1 MADADQLARIQQA
14 HHRRLLGLQATT
26 GDLVGDAWDRW
37 ANLDDV
43 SAARFTEAAAT
54 IVEQARSATSTLAAG
69 YMMANDRAGGFPVAE
84 LAGVVPPIRNAV
96 PSVAVYE
103 RSVVE
108 ARRRVAA
115 GASWEEAMASGRAR
129 AVATART
136 DVVLTNRAA
145 MAQGRS
151 SRPWVV
157 GYRRVLTGKS
167 CAFCATASTQRYTV
181 ADLMPLHPSCDCDVA
196 EIFGAEDPGR
206 VINRELLDALKQ
218 AGEETG
224 TPRYWNGPYMVDD
237 TGSIRYRRIEYL
249 RDDVTGR
256 RLLDSNGNPLR
267 RVVPG
272 DKVSVE
278 VVEHGELGPM
288 LTDAR
293 HVTTV
298 VDDLPAEVQ
307 DAVAA
312 GEQAPRARIRATAQD
327 PDVLAEAS
335 RRRITP
341 DEVLAR
347 RQAKADRRLAEE
359 RARRAAAREL
369 SADSPEVV
377 QLAERYGV
385 DPDEVLTARARVAD
399 VRKLAREE
407 AARVQAEAMEELDR
421 LGAVKISNPPRV
433 GARTAQG
440 SQARRGEWDWLEQV
454 SDREKARLSR
464 QWYGSTQA
472 PDQVTATFSEA
483 LNRDLTVDEAMELWL
498 DLNRRAEAAGALRRG
513 KLPSLDAYSGQ
524 IDVDMLAPELTD
536 QGYRLDV
543 VFGSDDLEAA
553 AHIAARERE
562 LVAEEALQYLG
573 DAARAV
579 EGPAPYRMGF
589 DSWFE
594 ELSDLEYLLDN
605 GRIGPEGRR
614 RLAELA
620 PQYLDEP
627 GLSWEEL
634 YSRIVSTAR
643 KAGEEVPD
651 YARIPWA

>member
-1 MADADQLARIQQA
+1 MQA
-14 HHRRLLGLQATT
+14 AT
-26 GDLVGDAWDRW
+26 GDLVGEAWDRF

-43 SAARFTEAAAT
+43 SAAAFTNAAAV
-54 IVEQARSATSTLAAG
+54 IVDQARLSTSTIAAG

-84 LAGVVPPIRNAV
+84 LAGVVPEIRNGV
-96 PSVAVYE
+96 PTSAVYE

-145 MAQGRS
+145 MAQGRNV
-151 SRPWVV
+151 RPWVV
-157 GYRRVLTGKS
+157 GYRRVLTGRS
-167 CAFCATASTQRYTV
+167 CAFCASASTQRYTV
-181 ADLMPLHPSCDCDVA
+181 ADLLPLHPSCDCDVA
-196 EIFGAEDPGR
+196 EILGAEDPGR

-224 TPRYWNGPYMVDD
+224 TPRYWNGPYMVDAD
-237 TGSIRYRRIEYL
+237 GSIRYRRVEFL
-249 RDDVTGR
+249 RDDAGK
-256 RLLDSNGNPLR
+256 RLLDARGNPVR

-272 DKVSVE
+272 DKVAVE
-278 VVEHGELGPM
+278 VAEHGELGPV

-298 VDDLPAEVQ
+298 VDDLPVEVQ
-307 DAVAA
+307 KAVEV
-312 GEQAPRARIRATAQD
+312 GEPAPRASIRATVQD
-327 PDVLAEAS
+327 PDVLREAN
-335 RRRITP
+335 RRNITP
-341 DEVLAR
+341 DEVIAR

-377 QLAERYGV
+377 KLAERYGV

-407 AARVQAEAMEELDR
+407 AARVQAEAMDQLFTFDAVKLKNPPR
-421 LGAVKISNPPRV
+421 LGAKTS
-433 GARTAQG
+433 QG
-440 SQARRGEWDWLEQV
+440 SAARRGEWDWLEQV
-454 SDREKARLSR
+454 SGRERARLSR
-464 QWYGSTQA
+464 QWYGGTQA
-472 PDQVTATFSEA
+472 PDQFAQAMSST
-483 LNRDLTVDEAMELWL
+483 LGRDIGIDEAMDIWL

-524 IDVDMLAPELTD
+524 IDFADLAPELSD

-543 VFGSDDLEAA
+543 LFSADDLEAA

-573 DAARAV
+573 DAASAV

-594 ELSDLEYLLDN
+594 ELSDLEYELQND
-605 GRIGPEGRR
+605 RITATGRR
-614 RLAELA
+614 RMAELA
-620 PQYLDEP
+620 PQWLDEP

>member
-1 MADADQLARIQQA
+1 MADELARIQQA
-14 HHRRLLGLQATT
+14 HHRRLLGVQQAT
-26 GDLVGDAWDRW
+26 GDLVGDAWDRF

-43 SAARFTEAAAT
+43 SASAFTNAAAV
-54 IVEQARSATSTLAAG
+54 IVDQARSSTSTLAAG

-84 LAGVVPPIRNAV
+84 LAGVVPEIRNGV
-96 PSVAVYE
+96 PTSAVYE
-103 RSVVE
+103 RSIVE

-145 MAQGRS
+145 MAQGQNV
-151 SRPWVV
+151 RPWVV
-157 GYRRVLTGKS
+157 GYRRVLTGRS
-167 CAFCATASTQRYTV
+167 CAFCASASTQRYTV
-181 ADLMPLHPSCDCDVA
+181 ADLLPLHPSCDCDVA
-196 EIFGAEDPGR
+196 EILGAEDPGR

-224 TPRYWNGPYMVDD
+224 SPRYWNGPYMVDEA
-237 TGSIRYRRIEYL
+237 GAIRYRRVEYL
-249 RDDVTGR
+249 RDDAGK
-256 RLLDSNGNPLR
+256 RLLDARGNPVR
-267 RVVPG
+267 RIVPG
-272 DKVSVE
+272 DKVAVE
-278 VVEHGELGPM
+278 VAEHGELGPM

-307 DAVAA
+307 DAVAV
-312 GEQAPRARIRATAQD
+312 GEPAPRARIRATAQD
-327 PDVLAEAS
+327 PDVLAEAN
-335 RRRITP
+335 RRGITP
-341 DEVLAR
+341 DEVIAR
-347 RQAKADRRLAEE
+347 RQAKADRRLAED

-377 QLAERYGV
+377 QVANRYGV

-407 AARVQAEAMEELDR
+407 AARVQAEAMDELFR
-421 LGAVKISNPPRV
+421 LDAVKLRNPPRI
-433 GARTAQG
+433 GARTSQG
-440 SQARRGEWDWLEQV
+440 SAARRGEWDWLEQV

-464 QWYGSTQA
+464 QWYGGSQG
-472 PDQVTATFSEA
+472 PDQVAQAMSSA
-483 LNRDLTVDEAMELWL
+483 LDRDLSIDEAMDLWL

-524 IDVDMLAPELTD
+524 VDLADLAPELSD

-543 VFGSDDLEAA
+543 LFSADDLEAA

-573 DAARAV
+573 DAANAV

-594 ELSDLEYLLDN
+594 ELADLEYQLENDRLSSA
-605 GRIGPEGRR
+605 GRR
-614 RLAELA
+614 RMAELA
-620 PQYLDEP
+620 PQWLDEP